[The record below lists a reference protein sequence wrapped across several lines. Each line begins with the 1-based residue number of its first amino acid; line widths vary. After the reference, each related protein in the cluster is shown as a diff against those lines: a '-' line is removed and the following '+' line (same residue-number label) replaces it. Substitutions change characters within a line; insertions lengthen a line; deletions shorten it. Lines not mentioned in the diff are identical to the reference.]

1 MNQAKSV
8 LGFSL
13 YASQL
18 PGSSCCGASAPDP
31 EPRRVAV
38 LIDAKTAVASG
49 NLLDNDDEPQP
60 LSVVAVPRLSTSALL
75 R

>member
-1 MNQAKSV
+1 M
-8 LGFSL
+8 
-13 YASQL
+13 
-18 PGSSCCGASAPDP
+18 
-31 EPRRVAV
+31 AV

-49 NLLDNDDEPQP
+49 NLLDNNDEPQP